1 MKRFLAIF
9 ISILMIAGLCSCQN
23 SQTASDNK
31 TSSVVFADNNSSQ
44 SAQEETTASLNL
56 DSDVLEWVD
65 YAQYNLKTDEP
76 VKNVI
81 LMIGDGMG
89 ENIIKA
95 SEIVKGDKLV
105 MQGIE
110 NKVYVKT
117 DSLSGTTDSAAAS
130 TAMSCGIKTLNTYLG
145 VDGDGK
151 AVETMTEF
159 AKARGL
165 KTGLVATQIMPHAT
179 PAGMVCHYNARSV
192 YNTLFKQMLNAN
204 IDVLFGGGSEYYK
217 GSSEKTAVSNDYQY
231 VTDENGLMNL
241 TADKKSLGLFA
252 YQAIMGEKTPSLA
265 TMTEKSLELL
275 NNDKGFFLMV
285 EGSNID
291 VQEANLN
298 MEGTLKEMQSFDKA
312 VNSVL
317 KWAEKNPGTL
327 VIVTAD
333 HETGGVA
340 LPENATAK
348 DINNDCFTSGG
359 EHTNTNVLLMAA
371 GAQADKLFK
380 EDTIENTDISKAIRE
395 QLNKTYGEAEIKLLN
410 DANN

>member
-1 MKRFLAIF
+1 MKR
-9 ISILMIAGLCSCQN
+9 ILGILLSLIIVASFAGC
-23 SQTASDNK
+23 QTAQND
-31 TSSVVFADNNSSQ
+31 NSSNNTDTT
-44 SAQEETTASLNL
+44 SAVSQVEETTAPSLET
-56 DSDVLEWVD
+56 DKLEWVD
-65 YAQYNLKTDEP
+65 FKEYNLDPNQP

-89 ENIIKA
+89 ENIIKG

-110 NKVYVKT
+110 NTVYVRT

-130 TAMSCGIKTLNTYLG
+130 TAMSCGIKTKNTYLG
-145 VDGDGK
+145 VDENGDP
-151 AVETMTEF
+151 VETMVEF

-165 KTGLVATQIMPHAT
+165 KTGLVVTQIMPHAT

-192 YNTLFKQMLNAN
+192 YNTLFRQMLNAEV
-204 IDVLFGGGSEYYK
+204 DVLFGGGSEYYR
-217 GSSEKTAVSNDYQY
+217 GSAEKVSVEKDYEY
-231 VTDENGLMNL
+231 VTDEEGMLSL
-241 TADKKSLGLFA
+241 DGSKKALGMFSYA
-252 YQAIMGEKTPSLA
+252 GIFGEKTPSLA
-265 TMTEKSLELL
+265 TMTEKALDILS
-275 NNDKGFFLMV
+275 NDDGFFLMV

-291 VQEANLN
+291 VEESALD

-312 VNSVL
+312 INSVL
-317 KWAEKNPGTL
+317 AWAEKNPGTL

-333 HETGGVA
+333 HETGGVT
-340 LPENATAK
+340 LPENATAE

-371 GAQADKLFK
+371 GAQSDKLFT

-395 QLNKTYGEAEIKLLN
+395 QLNKTYGEAEVKFLN
-410 DANN
+410 NKNV